1 MRVVT
6 LSTVDVDV
14 GPLCQ
19 LVLSGQNLGVVLKS
33 HCRMVAARSSHTIQ
47 IFKLENS
54 QLTHIGYVRHP
65 GVRLTDMQFC
75 PYSYPELTYCCSDGS
90 IHAVRL
96 DKTFENLPMPLHST
110 EWAARSDLLEDEET
124 TKCLCC
130 YGMHPRQVLFSLKN
144 SLSSVHGGSGALFR
158 REGYPS

>member
-1 MRVVT
+1 MTT
-6 LSTVDVDV
+6 LSSVDVGV

-19 LVLSGQNLGVVLKS
+19 LVVSGQHLGAILQS
-33 HCRMVAARSSHTIQ
+33 PCRLIAARSSHTIQ
-47 IFKLENS
+47 ILKLENS
-54 QLTHIGYVRHP
+54 QLTHIGYVQYP
-65 GVRLTDMQFC
+65 DVRLTDMQFC
-75 PYSYPELTYCCSDGS
+75 PYSYPELIYCCSDGS
-90 IHAVRL
+90 IHVVRL
-96 DKTFENLPMPLHST
+96 DETFENLPMRLHSK

-144 SLSSVHGGSGALFR
+144 CLSSLHGGLGALSY